1 MRTVVILL
9 EGIHHWA
16 CSRAHLVVLCCSR
29 AVFEAGGHK
38 KLISQLCGGGPA
50 IVANS
55 AAALCNM
62 AEQKVI
68 RCSILSHGGIQAL
81 VVPLNSTSKQVLVNS
96 LHCLAALACETKTRT
111 QVGIVQYIGN

>member
-1 MRTVVILL
+1 MVIMLV
-9 EGIHHWA
+9 GIHHWA
-16 CSRAHLVVLCCSR
+16 CSRAHLVALCCSR

-38 KLISQLCGGGPA
+38 KLITQLCGGGPS

-68 RCSILSHGGIQAL
+68 RYSILSHGGIQAL
-81 VVPLNSTSKQVLVNS
+81 VEPLNSTSTQVLVNT
-96 LHCLAALACETKTRT
+96 LHCLVALACETKTQA
-111 QVGIVQYIGN
+111 QVGIGN

>member
-1 MRTVVILL
+1 ML

-16 CSRAHLVVLCCSR
+16 CNRAHLVVLCCSR

-68 RCSILSHGGIQAL
+68 RCCIISHGGIKAL
-81 VVPLNSTSKQVLVNS
+81 VEPLNSTSTQVLVNT
-96 LHCLAALACETKTRT
+96 LHCLVALACETRT
-111 QVGIVQYIGN
+111 QVGIVQYTGN